1 MSNGSEP
8 ADADF
13 AEDEMAIKEFFL
25 VERLKDFK
33 GYGYDMTKGVC
44 YPWPLPRIKV
54 PTDVQPPKI
63 NCCTFIEAL
72 LVKAWDDAAPDL
84 VDWGP
89 ERHKQMMIWGED
101 LFSPITA
108 VVEAGMAVSIDPP
121 ETEVPPWT
129 LVQGWKD
136 PRAKK
141 GGHTFLIVG
150 QRGEAVLT
158 LEANAHY
165 QLNGVGFRGLGHAE
179 DFDFEPPPNWW
190 ADPQLW
196 QDGEVWTWPRLR
208 AAYSALQMARLK
220 VIELE
225 WVK

>member
-1 MSNGSEP
+1 MSNGSGP
-8 ADADF
+8 TDAGF
-13 AEDEMAIKEFFL
+13 ENDEMAIREFFL
-25 VERLKDFK
+25 VERLKDFS

-54 PTDVQPPKI
+54 TTGLQEPKT

-84 VDWGP
+84 LKWGP
-89 ERHKQMMIWGED
+89 ERHGQMMIWGDD

-108 VVEAGMAVSIDPP
+108 VVEAGMAVPIDTP

-136 PRAKK
+136 LPGKK
-141 GGHTFLIVG
+141 GGHTFLVVA

-158 LEANAHY
+158 LEANSHY
-165 QLNGVGFRGLGHAE
+165 QLDGVGFRGLGHAE
-179 DFDFEPPPNWW
+179 AFDFEPPSNWW
-190 ADPQLW
+190 RDEALW
-196 QDGEVWTWPRLR
+196 QDAKMWTWPRIR
-208 AAYSALQMARLK
+208 AAYPDLRMARLK
-220 VIELE
+220 VTELE